1 MATSNDGSI
10 LDALPPVVRD
20 TLTRCTPLQRRFVMA
35 YCGRAAGNGQLAV
48 KMAGNKSDYGTRAS
62 LSSQLLREETVRAAI
77 DAWMTTFALGAA
89 EITARIAD
97 LARSNLEPFLEISEP
112 TPAVKKG
119 RGKKAQAAIKGG
131 AVQLREQTAESWAR
145 HAHWIKN
152 VEVDPKSG
160 RVTKLQVHDPLKALD
175 LMAKILKLYSDAPQV
190 NLFLYLQSLSD
201 DDLLGEYERA
211 VTEAGGALPT
221 ARMN

>member
-1 MATSNDGSI
+1 MATSNDGAV

-20 TLTRCTPLQRRFVMA
+20 SLLRCTPLQRRFVMA

-48 KMAGNKSDYGTRAS
+48 KLSGNKSDYGTRAS
-62 LSSQLLREETVRAAI
+62 LSSQLLREEPVRAAI

-97 LARSNLEPFLEISEP
+97 LARSNLEPFLEITQGTPP
-112 TPAVKKG
+112 TKK
-119 RGKKAQAAIKGG
+119 RKGKKASAGTRGGIK
-131 AVQLREQTAESWAR
+131 LREQSDESWAR
-145 HAHWIKN
+145 HAHWIKS
-152 VEVDPKSG
+152 VKVDAKTG
-160 RVTKLQVHDPLKALD
+160 HITDLQVHDPLKALD

-211 VTEAGGALPT
+211 IQESGGAMPS